1 MSPWPWA
8 EAQLATVERQL
19 VDWPRFMH
27 EEACTYEE
35 LMIGG
40 RCAIPLSQRRRPR
53 IMPAEDLPWQ
63 AGEAAKAW
71 MKALLQEHKAPR
83 WHGKPFW
90 RQQKDLEMLR
100 ALPPRLAPQ
109 QMPAEAWWIDLDQ
122 AYLQIYQPYSLDCL
136 YRRER
141 GEAWIGWTPFEDA
154 GQIWQHKQVG
164 RVLIGHVRSTRSC
177 IMRRGQIT
185 MEPRKPFWLQ
195 PHLYALVQD
204 TLHAVA
210 LDMVDDGAVAV
221 ETDAYCFPSLAAA
234 EHGIARLR
242 EDWRLTAKLKD
253 QAGSQRPFRRLEGL
267 DSCQRLGL
275 RQSRIRALGTV

>member
-8 EAQLATVERQL
+8 EAQLATVDRQL
-19 VDWPRFMH
+19 VEWPQFMH

-35 LMIGG
+35 LLIGG
-40 RCAIPLSQRRRPR
+40 RCAIPPDRRR
-53 IMPAEDLPWQ
+53 IMPADDLPWQ

-71 MKALLQEHKAPR
+71 MKALLRAHNRPR
-83 WHGKPFW
+83 WHGRPFY
-90 RQQKDLEMLR
+90 RQQQDRDWLR
-100 ALPPRLAPQ
+100 ALPPRLSPQ
-109 QMPAEAWWIDLDQ
+109 KLPPDPWWIDLDQ

-204 TLHAVA
+204 TLNAVA
-210 LDMVDDGAVAV
+210 LDMIDDGAVAV

-234 EHGIARLR
+234 EHGLARLAA
-242 EDWRLTAKLKD
+242 DWRLTAKFTDPSSEHL
-253 QAGSQRPFRRLEGL
+253 PYRRLAAL
-267 DSCQRLGL
+267 DQRQRDGL
-275 RQSRIRALGTV
+275 RQSRIRALGNA